1 MNNKAVKWG
10 TKRHK
15 IQMYLPSEIQ
25 VAFDRYITEKYSP
38 EARVVTATI
47 TRALSEFLE
56 KEGYLGRRGLK
67 IMEVKNEVR

>member
-1 MNNKAVKWG
+1 MNTKATTWG

-15 IQMYLPSEIQ
+15 IQLYLPADVQ
-25 VAFDRYITEKYSP
+25 AALDKYITEKYSS

-56 KEGYLGRRGLK
+56 KEGYSSRRGVEDK
-67 IMEVKNEVR
+67 EVTG